1 MVIGDGVEEESVA
14 KKVRLT
20 CNQEK
25 GWGYTRYY
33 PQPYFSYSNM
43 HPHILF
49 DAFACY
55 YLKKNKNNVYILQD
69 EIVFGISLTEPSP
82 TLSKIVLARQA

>member
-1 MVIGDGVEEESVA
+1 MGVHKILPPALFFMLGSPI
-14 KKVRLT
+14 KL
-20 CNQEK
+20 
-25 GWGYTRYY
+25 
-33 PQPYFSYSNM
+33 NM

-49 DAFACY
+49 HAFACY
-55 YLKKNKNNVYILQD
+55 YLKKQNNVYILQD